1 MLYQRTSSIT
11 VILPPPS
18 VNQQLMQTRNI
29 KKIEKQLVI
38 LTNRTNIVK
47 ERSKKMK
54 FVSLDL
60 KWSFECKHCGCL
72 HLNCT
77 VKEERKQCCSDGK
90 MVIDANK
97 KKFRLKPFSME
108 YLQVLLDNVNH
119 LKTNDIYYNNKFRMS
134 FTGNYMKKNIF
145 M

>member
-1 MLYQRTSSIT
+1 
-11 VILPPPS
+11 
-18 VNQQLMQTRNI
+18 MQTRNS
-29 KKIEKQLVI
+29 KKIEKQLEI
-38 LTNRTNIVK
+38 LTNRINIVNG
-47 ERSKKMK
+47 RSKKMK

-60 KWSFECKHCGCL
+60 KWSFECKHCCCL

-134 FTGNYMKKNIF
+134 FTGNYMKKIYLCRCNFYCYFKCLFYSCKYTWI
-145 M
+145 

>member
-1 MLYQRTSSIT
+1 
-11 VILPPPS
+11 
-18 VNQQLMQTRNI
+18 MQTRNS
-29 KKIEKQLVI
+29 KKIEKQLEI
-38 LTNRTNIVK
+38 LTNRINIVNG
-47 ERSKKMK
+47 RSKKMK

-60 KWSFECKHCGCL
+60 KWSFECKHCCCL

-90 MVIDANK
+90 MVLDANK
-97 KKFRLKPFSME
+97 LKFRLKPFSME

-134 FTGNYMKKNIF
+134 FTGNFMKKNYIYVDEILLLF
-145 M
+145 

>member
-1 MLYQRTSSIT
+1 
-11 VILPPPS
+11 
-18 VNQQLMQTRNI
+18 MQTRNI
-29 KKIEKQLVI
+29 KKIEKQVEI

-60 KWSFECKHCGCL
+60 KWSFECKYCFCL

-77 VKEERKQCCSDGK
+77 VKEERKQCCSGGK

-97 KKFRLKPFSME
+97 EKFRLKPFSME

-134 FTGNYMKKNIF
+134 FTGIF
-145 M
+145 I